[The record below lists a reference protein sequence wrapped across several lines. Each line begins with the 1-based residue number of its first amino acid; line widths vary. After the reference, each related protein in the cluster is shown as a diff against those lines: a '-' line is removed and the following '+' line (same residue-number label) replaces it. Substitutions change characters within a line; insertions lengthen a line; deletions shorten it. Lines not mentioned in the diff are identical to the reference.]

1 MPLAKPAHKTVCPV
15 ASTPNQPI
23 PMAVFGLR
31 FRPAYCRGR
40 RASQAARHQ
49 IGLLIPAPNIRSA
62 RVWGASD
69 YRPVHFPCFR
79 GEASPVETHA
89 SGRWVFPPRT
99 PSKNRVP
106 QRQGSFSRLAMRKKR
121 IPNLRITT
129 QQHTRVNGAF
139 PPRGSLFPKAGA
151 QPTPTKTY
159 SSNLPESSLWAT
171 LDTDG
176 TTYYGAAM
184 SSR

>member
-49 IGLLIPAPNIRSA
+49 IGLLMPAPNIRSA

-89 SGRWVFPPRT
+89 SGRWVFSPRT

-106 QRQGSFSRLAMRKKR
+106 QRQGSFSRLAMRKKKNSELADHNTATYTSQWSVPSPR
-121 IPNLRITT
+121 LVVPKGWGSTHSHKNILF
-129 QQHTRVNGAF
+129 QLTRKLLVGN
-139 PPRGSLFPKAGA
+139 
-151 QPTPTKTY
+151 T
-159 SSNLPESSLWAT
+159 
-171 LDTDG
+171 
-176 TTYYGAAM
+176 
-184 SSR
+184 